1 MFYQRQYFFSVTYSK
16 RRSHYSFLIGSL
28 SHVFILAS
36 LEDEQQYFADIL
48 IAIKQVMGAH
58 LQEVQ
63 EKFQHRFEKLE
74 EEVRN
79 RDQIINQLQAHIMEL
94 ERAAATDES
103 FGVS

>member
-1 MFYQRQYFFSVTYSK
+1 M
-16 RRSHYSFLIGSL
+16 L
-28 SHVFILAS
+28 SHLSFILAS

-63 EKFQHRFEKLE
+63 EKFQQRFERLE
-74 EEVRN
+74 EEVRS

-94 ERAAATDES
+94 EKAAASAEES
-103 FGVS
+103 FGVSSEQCCNRPH

>member
-1 MFYQRQYFFSVTYSK
+1 M
-16 RRSHYSFLIGSL
+16 
-28 SHVFILAS
+28 
-36 LEDEQQYFADIL
+36 EDEQQYFADIL

-63 EKFQHRFEKLE
+63 EKFQQRFEKLE

-94 ERAAATDES
+94 EKAAATEES
-103 FGVS
+103 FGVNNDKK